1 MLTNEIRALA
11 EGFEENAVAIR
22 RALHKI
28 PETEFNEFKTSG
40 YIASVLDT
48 LSIPYRRGYA
58 GGTGICATIN
68 GEKGGKCAA
77 LRADIDA
84 LPIKE
89 DTNLPFSSEHDGFMH
104 ACGHDVHMAAAL
116 CTAFILNELKENI
129 KGSVKIIF
137 QPAEE
142 GDGGADKMI
151 EEGVLEEPFVDV
163 VIGGHVMSDY
173 ETGKIA
179 YKKGPLMASPD
190 NFEVIIKGVGG
201 HGAYPEKCVNPIV
214 AAAKAVEKI
223 TAITDRSVPRVASVC
238 EIGAGSCPNV
248 IPSEV
253 KMTGTVR
260 TFTPEAR
267 AEASRLIE
275 EAVKEAA
282 VDSGCN
288 YEYKFIPLFPALIND
303 DNVTEAFCT
312 SAEKIVGKEN
322 LVEIGSLS
330 MAGDDFSYF
339 AQNRPSAYVHV
350 GCRSEACGAVY
361 PIHSPHFTVD
371 EHCIK
376 VAAMCYAQF
385 IVDFLGEEE
394 K

>member
-1 MLTNEIRALA
+1 MLTNEIKALA
-11 EGFEENAVAIR
+11 ERFEENAIAIR

-28 PETEFNEFKTSG
+28 PETEFSEFKTSG

-48 LSIPYRRGYA
+48 LSVPYRRGYA
-58 GGTGICATIN
+58 GGTGICAVIE
-68 GEKGGKCAA
+68 GKEGGRCAA

-89 DTNLPFSSEHDGFMH
+89 DTDLSFSSEHDGFMH

-116 CTAFILNELKENI
+116 FTAFILNELKENI
-129 KGSVKIIF
+129 KGVVKIIF

-151 EEGVLEEPFVDV
+151 AEGVLDEPYAQV

-190 NFEVIIKGVGG
+190 NFEVVIKGVGG
-201 HGAYPEKCVNPIV
+201 HGAYPEKCVNPIL
-214 AAAKAVEKI
+214 AAAKAAEKI
-223 TAITDRSVPRVASVC
+223 TAITDRSVPRVATVC
-238 EIGAGSCPNV
+238 EISGGSCPNV
-248 IPSEV
+248 IPSNV
-253 KMTGTVR
+253 KLTGTVR
-260 TFTPEAR
+260 TFTPGAR

-275 EAVKEAA
+275 EAVKDA
-282 VDSGCN
+282 VNACGAS

-303 DNVTEAFCT
+303 DNVTEAFCA
-312 SAEKIVGKEN
+312 SAENIVGSEN
-322 LVEIGSLS
+322 LVEIKDLS

-339 AQNRPSAYVHV
+339 AQSRPASYVHV
-350 GCRSEACGAVY
+350 GCGNEACGAIY

-371 EHCIK
+371 ERCIK
-376 VAAMCYAQF
+376 IAAMCYAQF